1 MSGEFSSSF
10 DKIER
15 FYPPPPPLRGTPPV
29 SGVES
34 VTIETPRQ
42 PIVPLRQGAKRVFRR
57 MTECHSVPSKGST
70 TKCDAGPKGAK
81 RRRGWIKSS

>member
-15 FYPPPPPLRGTPPV
+15 FYPPPPPFGVYP
-29 SGVES
+29 GVES

-42 PIVPLRQGAKRVFRR
+42 PIVPLRQGDEERSDGGVDKIVLVV
-57 MTECHSVPSKGST
+57 SG
-70 TKCDAGPKGAK
+70 
-81 RRRGWIKSS
+81 